1 LSIDGSILQNAI
13 VCGLLLKSA
22 VCVDGAMAEVVKTN
36 NQLRSALDPESARLK
51 GHRTALHALLGAL
64 QAEEASI
71 RLGGGAKAV
80 EAQHSKGRLTVRE
93 RLNLLLD
100 EGPDFLELGLWA
112 ARGMYSE
119 YGGAPGAGVVT
130 GIGRVSG
137 RQCMIIAND
146 ATVKAGAFFPMTAKK
161 VLRAQTIALEN
172 RIPTLYLVD
181 SAGVFLPLQ
190 EDVFPDTDDFGRVFR
205 NNAVM
210 SSLGIP
216 QITAIMGMC
225 VAGGA
230 YLPVMTDTV
239 LMTEGSGLFLAGPS
253 LVQAA
258 IGQKTDPEEL
268 GGATMHAEISG
279 TVDFK
284 EPNDHLCIARLR
296 SLVEKMGERRPVAQ
310 AAEVF
315 SRVPY
320 DAAIDAPKYNVE
332 DLHTLLNPEPGASN
346 VYDMREVIARI
357 VDRSEFDEY
366 KADFGR
372 TVLCGYARIGG
383 YAVGI
388 VANQKTNQNQTVAM
402 GPSAGARRIEVG
414 GVIYTESAQKAAR
427 FIMDCNQSLVP
438 LVFLHDVNG
447 FMVGKDAEWSGII
460 RAGAKMVSAVS
471 TSVVPKITVIVGGSF
486 GAGHYAMCGKAY
498 DPRFLFAW
506 PTARYAVMSG
516 ASAANTLAEVRAK
529 QMERGGRVLS
539 DAERTALHEEIRATY
554 DEQADPRYGAARLWI
569 DAIIDPAK
577 TRDVLIAA
585 LDACALNPDV
595 PRFNPG
601 VLQT

>member
-1 LSIDGSILQNAI
+1 
-13 VCGLLLKSA
+13 
-22 VCVDGAMAEVVKTN
+22 MAEDSR
-36 NQLRSALDPESARLK
+36 LESALVSKVDVKAARFAAN
-51 GHRTALHALLGAL
+51 RAAMVALLGGL
-64 QAEEASI
+64 REQEAVI
-71 RLGGGAKAV
+71 REGGGAKAA
-80 EAQHSKGRLTVRE
+80 EAQRAKGRLTVRE
-93 RLNLLLD
+93 RLKLLLD
-100 EGPDFLELGLWA
+100 EGTELMELGLWA
-112 ARGMYSE
+112 AHGMYE
-119 YGGAPGAGVVT
+119 EFGGAPGAGVVT
-130 GIGRVSG
+130 GLGRVSG
-137 RQCMIIAND
+137 RLCMIVAND

-210 SSLGIP
+210 SSLGVP

-258 IGQKTDPEEL
+258 IGQKTGAEEL
-268 GGATMHAEISG
+268 GGASMHSEISG

-284 EPNDHLCIARLR
+284 EPNDYLCLARLR
-296 SLVEKMGERRPVAQ
+296 SLVGKLGERPGAP
-310 AAEVF
+310 F
-315 SRVPY
+315 SVVPY
-320 DAAIDAPKYNVE
+320 DGAKDAPKFAAE
-332 DLHTLLNPEPGASN
+332 DLYGLIDPDPAKAATN
-346 VYDMREVIARI
+346 VYDMHEVIARI

-383 YAVGI
+383 RAVGI
-388 VANQKTNQNQTVAM
+388 VANQKVHQAQIALDGSKRT
-402 GPSAGARRIEVG
+402 EFG

-438 LVFLHDVNG
+438 LIFLHDVNG

-516 ASAANTLAEVRAK
+516 ASAANTLVEVRVK
-529 QMERGGRVLS
+529 QMERTGKVL
-539 DAERTALHEEIRATY
+539 DEAGKKAIYDEIKATY
-554 DEQADPRYGAARLWI
+554 DAQADPRYGAARGWI
-569 DAIIDPAK
+569 DAIIDPVE
-577 TRDVLIAA
+577 TRSVLMTALEAA
-585 LDACALNPDV
+585 SLNAEV
-595 PRFNPG
+595 ARFNPG

>member
-1 LSIDGSILQNAI
+1 
-13 VCGLLLKSA
+13 
-22 VCVDGAMAEVVKTN
+22 MAEDLKLTN
-36 NQLRSALDPESARLK
+36 ALVSKLDGKAARFAANK
-51 GHRTALHALLGAL
+51 AALAILLGAVKDGET
-64 QAEEASI
+64 AI
-71 RLGGGAKAV
+71 RLGGGAKAA
-80 EAQHSKGRLTVRE
+80 EAQRAKVRLTVRE
-93 RLNLLLD
+93 RLALLLD
-100 EGPDFLELGLWA
+100 QGTELMELGLWA
-112 ARGMYSE
+112 AHGMYEE
-119 YGGAPGAGVVT
+119 YGGAPAAGVVT
-130 GIGRVSG
+130 GLGRVSG
-137 RQCMIIAND
+137 RLCMIVAND

-210 SSLGIP
+210 SSLGVP

-258 IGQKTDPEEL
+258 IGQKTGAEEL
-268 GGATMHAEISG
+268 GGASMHSEISG

-296 SLVEKMGERRPVAQ
+296 SLVGKIGERARAPFSVA
-310 AAEVF
+310 E
-315 SRVPY
+315 Y
-320 DAAIDAPKYNVE
+320 DAAKDAPKYAAE
-332 DLHTLLNPEPGASN
+332 DLHGLIDPDPAKAASN

-383 YAVGI
+383 RAVGI
-388 VANQKTNQNQTVAM
+388 VANQKVHQQQTALD
-402 GPSAGARRIEVG
+402 GSKRTEFG

-427 FIMDCNQSLVP
+427 FIMDCNQSLIP
-438 LVFLHDVNG
+438 LIFLHDVNG

-529 QMERGGRVLS
+529 QMERGGKVLS
-539 DAERTALHEEIRATY
+539 DAEKKALY
-554 DEQADPRYGAARLWI
+554 DEIKSSYDAQADPRYGAARLWI
-569 DAIIDPAK
+569 DAIIDPVK
-577 TRDVLIAA
+577 TREVLMTALEAA
-585 LDACALNPDV
+585 SLNPDV
-595 PRFNPG
+595 ARFNPG

>member
-1 LSIDGSILQNAI
+1 
-13 VCGLLLKSA
+13 
-22 VCVDGAMAEVVKTN
+22 MAA
-36 NQLRSALDPESARLK
+36 LR
-51 GHRTALHALLGAL
+51 
-64 QAEEASI
+64 AEEDQI
-71 RLGGGAKAV
+71 RLGGGARAA
-80 EAQHSKGRLTVRE
+80 EAQRAKGRLTVRE
-93 RLNLLLD
+93 RLKLLLD
-100 EGPDFLELGLWA
+100 DEAEFLELGLWA
-112 ARGMYSE
+112 ARGMYEE
-119 YGGAPGAGVVT
+119 YGGAPAAGVVT
-130 GIGRVSG
+130 GLGRVSG
-137 RQCMIIAND
+137 RLCMIIAND

-190 EDVFPDTDDFGRVFR
+190 EDVFPDQDDFGRVFR

-210 SSLGIP
+210 SSLGVP

-258 IGQKTDPEEL
+258 IGQKTDAEEL
-268 GGATMHAEISG
+268 GGASMHAEISG

-296 SLVEKMGERRPVAQ
+296 SLVGKIGERAGAP
-310 AAEVF
+310 F
-315 SRVPY
+315 SRVDF
-320 DAAIDAPKYNVE
+320 DAKVDGPKYAEE
-332 DLHTLLNPEPGASN
+332 DLYGLIDPDPAKAATN
-346 VYDMREVIARI
+346 VYDMRELIARI

-366 KADFGR
+366 KEEFGR

-383 YAVGI
+383 RAVGI
-388 VANQKTNQNQTVAM
+388 VANQKIHQSQVVAV
-402 GPSAGARRIEVG
+402 GPQAGEKRTEFG

-427 FIMDCNQSLVP
+427 FIMDCNQNLVP
-438 LVFLHDVNG
+438 LIFLHDVNG

-498 DPRFLFAW
+498 DPRFIFAW

-516 ASAANTLAEVRAK
+516 ASAANTLVEVRVK
-529 QMERGGRVLS
+529 QLERGGKTLS
-539 DAERTALHEEIRATY
+539 AEEKKAIFDEIKATY
-554 DEQADPRYGAARLWI
+554 DAQADPRYGAARLWI
-569 DAIIDPAK
+569 DAIIDPVK
-577 TRDVLIAA
+577 TREVLMTA
-585 LDACALNPDV
+585 LEACALNPEV
-595 PRFNPG
+595 GRFNVG

>member
-1 LSIDGSILQNAI
+1 
-13 VCGLLLKSA
+13 
-22 VCVDGAMAEVVKTN
+22 MAEDFT
-36 NQLRSALDPESARLK
+36 LESALVSKVDVKAARFAAN
-51 GHRTALHALLGAL
+51 RAAMVALLGGL
-64 QAEEASI
+64 REQESVI
-71 RLGGGAKAV
+71 REGGGTKAA
-80 EAQHSKGRLTVRE
+80 EAQRAKGRLTVRE
-93 RLNLLLD
+93 RIALLVD
-100 EGPDFLELGLWA
+100 PVEEGSVSIPPFAKSAKDGGPGRFLPNFLELGLWA
-112 ARGMYSE
+112 AHGMYEE

-130 GIGRVSG
+130 GLGRVSG
-137 RQCMIIAND
+137 RLCMIVAND

-161 VLRAQTIALEN
+161 VLRAQTIAMEN

-210 SSLGIP
+210 SSLGVP

-258 IGQKTDPEEL
+258 IGQKTGAEEL
-268 GGATMHAEISG
+268 GGASMHSEISG

-284 EPNDHLCIARLR
+284 EPNDHLCLARLR
-296 SLVEKMGERRPVAQ
+296 SLVGKLGERPSAP
-310 AAEVF
+310 F
-315 SRVPY
+315 SVVPY
-320 DAAIDAPKYNVE
+320 DDVKDAPKFAAE
-332 DLHTLLNPEPGASN
+332 DLYGLIDPDPAKAPTN

-357 VDRSEFDEY
+357 VDCSEFDEY

-383 YAVGI
+383 RAVGI
-388 VANQKTNQNQTVAM
+388 VANQKVHQAQTALD
-402 GPSAGARRIEVG
+402 GSKRTEFG

-438 LVFLHDVNG
+438 LIFLHDVNG

-516 ASAANTLAEVRAK
+516 ASAANTLVEVRVK
-529 QMERGGRVLS
+529 QMERNGKVL
-539 DAERTALHEEIRATY
+539 DEAGKKAIYDEIKATY
-554 DEQADPRYGAARLWI
+554 DAQADPRYGAARGWI
-569 DAIIDPAK
+569 DAIIDPVE
-577 TRDVLIAA
+577 TRSVLMTALEAA
-585 LDACALNPDV
+585 SLNPDV
-595 PRFNPG
+595 AKFNPG

>member
-1 LSIDGSILQNAI
+1 MTKESEL
-13 VCGLLLKSA
+13 
-22 VCVDGAMAEVVKTN
+22 TN
-36 NQLRSALDPESARLK
+36 RLESALDPQATRAKANREELL
-51 GHRTALHALLGAL
+51 ALM
-64 QAEEASI
+64 AEFRATEDAI
-71 RLGGGAKAV
+71 RLGGGAKAAEV
-80 EAQHSKGRLTVRE
+80 QHAKGRLTVRE

-100 EGPDFLELGLWA
+100 EGTELLELGLWA
-112 ARGMYSE
+112 AHGMYVE
-119 YGGAPGAGVVT
+119 YGGAPSAGVVT
-130 GIGRVSG
+130 GLGRVSG
-137 RQCMIIAND
+137 RLCMIVAND

-258 IGQKTDPEEL
+258 IGQKTGAEEL
-268 GGATMHAEISG
+268 GGAAMHAEISG

-284 EPNDHLCIARLR
+284 EPNDHLCLARLR
-296 SLVEKMGERRPVAQ
+296 SLVAKMGARHAATEIFRRR
-310 AAEVF
+310 EF
-315 SRVPY
+315 
-320 DAAIDAPKYNVE
+320 DAARDAPKYDAADVYG
-332 DLHTLLNPEPGASN
+332 LLDPKPGASN

-357 VDRSEFDEY
+357 VDRSEFEEY
-366 KADFGR
+366 KAEFGR
-372 TVLCGYARIGG
+372 TILCGYAWIGG
-383 YAVGI
+383 HAVGI
-388 VANQKTNQNQTVAM
+388 VANQKTNQRQTLAM
-402 GPSAGARRIEVG
+402 GPAAGATRIEVG

-427 FIMDCNQSLVP
+427 FIMDCNQSLAP
-438 LVFLHDVNG
+438 LVFLHDVSG

-516 ASAANTLAEVRAK
+516 AAAANTLAEVRAK
-529 QMERGGRVLS
+529 QMERGGKTLS
-539 DAERTALHEEIRATY
+539 DAEIKTLHDEIRADY
-554 DEQADPRYGAARLWI
+554 DAQADPRYGAARLWI
-569 DAIIDPAK
+569 DAIIDPAQ
-577 TRDVLIAA
+577 TRGVLIAA
-585 LDACALNPDV
+585 LEACALNPEA

>member
-1 LSIDGSILQNAI
+1 MPDGPKLDNR
-13 VCGLLLKSA
+13 LL
-22 VCVDGAMAEVVKTN
+22 
-36 NQLRSALDPESARLK
+36 SALDPASPRAKANRA
-51 GHRTALHALLGAL
+51 ALLLLLGAIR
-64 QAEEASI
+64 AEEGAI
-71 RLGGGAKAV
+71 RRGGGERAI
-80 EAQHSKGRLTVRE
+80 EAQHAKSRLTARE

-100 EGPDFLELGLWA
+100 RGTGFLELGLWA
-112 ARGMYSE
+112 AHGMYQE

-130 GIGRVSG
+130 GLGRVSG
-137 RQCMIIAND
+137 RLCMIVAND

-161 VLRAQTIALEN
+161 VLRAQTIAMEN
-172 RIPTLYLVD
+172 RVPTLYLVD
-181 SAGVFLPLQ
+181 SSGVFLPLQ
-190 EDVFPDTDDFGRVFR
+190 EDVFPDTDDFGRIFR

-258 IGQKTDPEEL
+258 IGQKTSAEEL
-268 GGATMHAEISG
+268 GGAAMHAEISG

-284 EPNDHLCIARLR
+284 EPNDHLCLARMR
-296 SLVEKMGERRPVAQ
+296 SLVAKMGERSAGASAAAVFRRRTFDSAHDAPRY
-310 AAEVF
+310 AAEDVY
-315 SRVPY
+315 SL
-320 DAAIDAPKYNVE
+320 IDPA
-332 DLHTLLNPEPGASN
+332 PGATN
-346 VYDMREVIARI
+346 IYDMREIVARI

-366 KADFGR
+366 KREFGR
-372 TVLCGYARIGG
+372 TVLCGYAWIGG
-383 YAVGI
+383 HAVGI
-388 VANQKTNQNQTVAM
+388 VANQKINQNQAVAM
-402 GPSAGARRIEVG
+402 GPGAGTPRIEVG
-414 GVIYTESAQKAAR
+414 GVIYTEGAQKAAR
-427 FIMDCNQSLVP
+427 FIMDCNQNLIP
-438 LVFLHDVNG
+438 LIFLHDVNG

-460 RAGAKMVSAVS
+460 RAGAKMVTAVS
-471 TSVVPKITVIVGGSF
+471 TSVVPKIAVIVGGSF

-516 ASAANTLAEVRAK
+516 ASAAATLAEVRAR
-529 QMERGGRVLS
+529 QMERDGKLLS
-539 DAERTALHEEIRATY
+539 EAEKTAIHAQIRADY
-554 DEQADPRYGAARLWI
+554 DAQADPRYGAARLWI
-569 DAIIDPAK
+569 DAIIDPAR
-577 TRDVLIAA
+577 TREVLIAA
-585 LDACALNPDV
+585 LEACAINPEV